1 MTLEQKNELELYAIT
16 IANRLKTLGIA
27 DDGLDLNPEQPTL
40 VDAVDDLESILIK
53 TQYLLDK
60 FNRLRLKDFERS
72 A

>member
-27 DDGLDLNPEQPTL
+27 DDGLDLNPEQPTI

>member
-60 FNRLRLKDFERS
+60 FNRLRS

>member
-60 FNRLRLKDFERS
+60 FNRLRLKKLERS
-72 A
+72 V

>member
-60 FNRLRLKDFERS
+60 FNRLRLKKLERS

>member
-60 FNRLRLKDFERS
+60 FNRLRNGKL
-72 A
+72 